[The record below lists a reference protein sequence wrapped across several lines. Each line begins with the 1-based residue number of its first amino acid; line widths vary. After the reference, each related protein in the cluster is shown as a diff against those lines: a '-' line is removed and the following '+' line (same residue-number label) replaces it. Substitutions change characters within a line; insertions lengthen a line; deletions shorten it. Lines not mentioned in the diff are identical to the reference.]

1 MKLMC
6 TLVAAAAVGL
16 LAAGHVVLDGRTE
29 LIGTVGPGF
38 TITLKQ
44 AGKAVK
50 TLKAGTYT
58 FVVADKA
65 SIHNFEIEARARP
78 ADKAI
83 TTVPFIGTKT
93 VTIGLRAGNRFFC
106 RPTRVHVRHLKG
118 HLAFPAGAALP
129 LPL

>member
-16 LAAGHVVLDGRTE
+16 LAAGTSSSMTHPK

-38 TITLKQ
+38 TITLKK

-58 FVVADKA
+58 FVVSDKA
-65 SIHNFEIEARARP
+65 SIHDFELRGPGA
-78 ADKAI
+78 
-83 TTVPFIGTKT
+83 TTGPNRMLTAVPFTGTKT
-93 VTIGLRAGNRFFC
+93 VTITLRKGQYRFYCAPHASSMFGLF
-106 RPTRVHVRHLKG
+106 RVV
-118 HLAFPAGAALP
+118 
-129 LPL
+129 

>member
-16 LAAGHVVLDGRTE
+16 LAAGTSSSMSHPR

-58 FVVADKA
+58 LVVVGQGER
-65 SIHNFEIEARARP
+65 STTSRSRARAAGP
-78 ADKAI
+78 IKVF
-83 TTVPFIGTKT
+83 TTVPFTGTKT
-93 VTIGLRAGNRFFC
+93 VTMG
-106 RPTRVHVRHLKG
+106 
-118 HLAFPAGAALP
+118 
-129 LPL
+129 